1 MPPKVQQVVFE
12 AQAQAGGMH
21 KVAAPT
27 LGPLNAGAL
36 SWWLDGRQV
45 ATGPRH
51 HWQPW
56 PGKHRLALKQGD
68 QTLDE
73 MAFEVRGASL
83 APAGPQPRSK
93 PWAPSNAREAHKP
106 PPRQKP

>member
-12 AQAQAGGMH
+12 SQPQPSGVRMASSE
-21 KVAAPT
+21 PT
-27 LGPLNAGAL
+27 VPL

-45 ATGPRH
+45 AKGPRH
-51 HWQPW
+51 QWQPW
-56 PGKHRLALKQGD
+56 PGKHHLALKRGA

-73 MAFEVRGASL
+73 MRFEVRGASL
-83 APAGPQPRSK
+83 APAGPQPQTRPSMAIK
-93 PWAPSNAREAHKP
+93 AGAAPKP